1 VKGRVVTMLNFFMLQ
16 LFLYFPEDKSEY
28 IPAGITFA
36 IFFIAAIFVFRY
48 IIKVSKRES
57 QKAEALEEQLRR
69 EKVIKD

>member
-1 VKGRVVTMLNFFMLQ
+1 MLNFFMLQ

-57 QKAEALEEQLRR
+57 QKAKALEEQLRR